1 VGEEPEEEAESG
13 AQDETGDDGEV
24 ESGMLAAADD
34 VAGEF
39 SQVEGEFGT
48 EVEQGTDEEGE
59 AAENEQRAAE
69 ITERVHGGSVKERS
83 WEENRERYLPGTF
96 RAATS

>member
-1 VGEEPEEEAESG
+1 MGEEPEEKAEGG

-24 ESGMLAAADD
+24 ESGVFASVDD

-39 SQVEGEFGT
+39 SQAKREFGA
-48 EVEQGTDEEGE
+48 EIEQCADEEGE

-69 ITERVHGGSVKERS
+69 IAERVHKAECIG
-83 WEENRERYLPGTF
+83 NRLR
-96 RAATS
+96 RD